1 MRNERVTNYIPFC
14 NQLEFAYLWVNSLNR
29 GSVYTLVDRRAIPMA
44 RLDGGWNWVE
54 RPGKVLDI
62 IALGGVQVPPLEY
75 PSAWQPVPWPLWF
88 NTEA

>member
-1 MRNERVTNYIPFC
+1 
-14 NQLEFAYLWVNSLNR
+14 
-29 GSVYTLVDRRAIPMA
+29 MA

-75 PSAWQPVPWPLWF
+75 PSAGLDSLFLDPWF
-88 NTEA
+88 NTEAQLTT